1 MTIISLVY
9 AQSRNGIIG
18 SKGKLPWHLPSDL
31 KRFKQ
36 VTLGKPIIMGR
47 KTWDSL
53 PRQPLPGR
61 ANIVITRQKDFS
73 GEGALVARNVAGAL
87 AIAGDVPEICVIGG
101 GQIFAAFLPLARRIY
116 LTEID
121 LVVEGDTLAPVL
133 DMPPWREV
141 SREVH
146 AGTVGDDSGFVLR
159 VLERPEI

>member
-9 AQSRNGIIG
+9 AQSRNGVIG
-18 SKGKLPWHLPSDL
+18 NKGKLPWHLPSDL

-53 PRQPLPGR
+53 PRKPLPGR
-61 ANIVITRQKDFS
+61 ANIIITRQPDFA
-73 GEGALVARNVAGAL
+73 GEGALVAKDIEEAL
-87 AIAGDVPEICVIGG
+87 AIAGDVPEVCVIGG
-101 GQIFAAFLPLARRIY
+101 GQIYAAFLPVARRIY

-121 LVVEGDTLAPVL
+121 LQVAGDTFAPML
-133 DMPPWREV
+133 EMPPWREV

-146 AGTVGDDSGFVLR
+146 SAAIGDASGFTLR

>member
-1 MTIISLVY
+1 MTIVSLVY
-9 AQSRNGIIG
+9 AQSRNGVIG
-18 SKGKLPWHLPSDL
+18 SHGKLPWRLPSDL

-36 VTLGKPIIMGR
+36 VTMGKPIIMGR

-53 PRQPLPGR
+53 PRKPLPGR
-61 ANIVITRQKDFS
+61 LNIVITRQKDFAAA
-73 GEGALVARNVAGAL
+73 GATVVSDVAGAL
-87 AIAGDVPEICVIGG
+87 AAAGNVPEVCVIGG
-101 GQIFAAFLPLARRIY
+101 GQIFTTFLPIARRIY

-121 LVVEGDTLAPVL
+121 LQVAGDTFAPVL
-133 DMPPWREV
+133 TMPPWREV